1 MAYQWQANLACI
13 ATYKT
18 LEADD
23 GLDQFEEADI
33 PFAKAEK
40 VEMKRLRFFPS
51 GTSNTDII
59 QVLAIEMA
67 RRFVKLLVKRF
78 SVKKQKKEVSSQQII
93 MKIAAVLAQPKAT
106 LTDLAEVVDDEI
118 QFADE

>member
-33 PFAKAEK
+33 PFSKAAD
-40 VEMKRLRFFPS
+40 VAMKRLRFYPS
-51 GTSNTDII
+51 GTDNADII
-59 QVLAIEMA
+59 EVLSIEMA
-67 RRFVKLLVKRF
+67 RRFVKLLVKRY
-78 SVKKQKKEVSSQQII
+78 SVKKQKKEISSQQII
-93 MKIAAVLAQPKAT
+93 MRIAEVLAKPKAT
-106 LTDLAEVVDDEI
+106 LTELAEVVDDAI
-118 QFADE
+118 KFADE

>member
-33 PFAKAEK
+33 PFSKAAEVK
-40 VEMKRLRFFPS
+40 MKRLRFYPT
-51 GTSNTDII
+51 GTNNPDII
-59 QVLAIEMA
+59 EVLSIEMA

-78 SVKKQKKEVSSQQII
+78 SVKKQKKEISSQQII
-93 MKIAAVLAQPKAT
+93 MSIAAVFAKPEAT
-106 LTDLAEVVDDEI
+106 LTDLAEVVDAAI
-118 QFADE
+118 AFADE

>member
-33 PFAKAEK
+33 PFSKAAEVK
-40 VEMKRLRFFPS
+40 MKRLRFYPT
-51 GTSNTDII
+51 GTTNPDII
-59 QVLAIEMA
+59 EVLSIEMA

-78 SVKKQKKEVSSQQII
+78 SVKKQKKEISSQQII
-93 MKIAAVLAQPKAT
+93 MSIAEVFAKPDAT
-106 LTDLAEVVDDEI
+106 LTDLAEVVDAAI
-118 QFADE
+118 AFADE